1 MRSPLVVH
9 ADDLGLSR
17 EFNQGIRL
25 AATHGVLTSTCIR
38 TNGPAFDEAVRE
50 IIPDCPTLGLGLHL
64 NIVEGRTGRRRVPR
78 TSPLCSSDGFY
89 QVGFAQLLWRHR
101 DHALLEE
108 VERDF
113 RDQIETAF
121 RILPRLD
128 HLNSHQHSHA
138 VPRLFEL
145 TCRLALEYG
154 VPFVRLPRERFYV
167 AGPATRHLNRWYAI
181 NLAKAAVLRSLS
193 RENAR
198 LVRRYGIGANEWFV
212 GIAYTGH
219 MDQAT
224 VLRGLE
230 AVPATAGVVEVLLH
244 PCSAAPGPGG
254 PYLDAAVR
262 DYVLDPARARE
273 LNALLDPAL
282 VGALSERWCI
292 TCYGQLAAT
301 RSAAPASPAS
311 PCPDLPEHERSQDG
325 ALPS

>member
-1 MRSPLVVH
+1 MKSPLVVH

-38 TNGPAFDEAVRE
+38 TNGPAFEDAVHE
-50 IIPDCPTLGLGLHL
+50 IIPDCPTLGVGLHL
-64 NIVEGRTGRRRVPR
+64 NIVEGRSARRQVPR
-78 TSPLCSSDGFY
+78 SSPLCSSDGSY
-89 QVGFAQLLWRHR
+89 QATFAQLLWRQR
-101 DHALLEE
+101 DHALIEE

-113 RDQIETAF
+113 RDQIETAL
-121 RILPRLD
+121 RILPGLD

-145 TCRLALEYG
+145 TCRLGLEYG
-154 VPFVRLPRERFYV
+154 VPFLRLPRERFYI
-167 AGPATRHLNRWYAI
+167 AGPATRHLHRWYAI

-193 RENAR
+193 HENAR

-219 MDQAT
+219 MDHAT
-224 VLRGLE
+224 VLRGLD

-244 PCSAAPGPGG
+244 PCRAVAEPGG

-262 DYVLDPARARE
+262 DYVRDPARARE
-273 LNALLDPAL
+273 LSALLDPAL
-282 VGALSERWCI
+282 AAALAERWHL
-292 TCYGQLAAT
+292 TCYGKLAAA
-301 RSAAPASPAS
+301 RSATRAVPRPPQPNHGRSP
-311 PCPDLPEHERSQDG
+311 DG
-325 ALPS
+325 ARPS